1 MRARPTLPTWWRLT
15 LRLNTPAWLGGAR
28 SREVD
33 ADLPLRPA
41 AVRGA
46 LRHWLRLA
54 LGEVLGGGESDTA
67 RRLALAD
74 LRRLETELFGAVGSG
89 GAQGARVL
97 LKPPKGGRV
106 LEMDDSKVPRQ
117 GTGLRYMSYGMF
129 DKGRDAPPVVTG
141 LVTDDPRDGERP
153 IGLTVGL
160 HVRSGDTEPQR
171 SALRG
176 ALGAVLWLWGNLGG
190 IGARSRRGWG
200 GVELLPEGELPKEWE
215 GLFPAERPASRG
227 AALNALNQGLDR
239 AVQKIKTFA
248 LAFNARPAPRPLPEL
263 RTTAGIQALRAIPE
277 EHGSGRDALEHAGTM
292 FARFRGTLLRTQR
305 QQRPLDDYFTMR
317 GAIESAQI
325 NGPILRA
332 AFGLPL
338 AYRFRSLGGRVAN
351 VLPSPPRGVRAPRGR
366 YDRMPSGLLFRV
378 VRLADQGAKR
388 RFFMLLVYLEE
399 GRAPLG
405 GCGLT
410 VAVKGGPT
418 LSAPN
423 PGDKVVMDFL
433 NLAVK
438 SGGGR

>member
-1 MRARPTLPTWWRLT
+1 
-15 LRLNTPAWLGGAR
+15 
-28 SREVD
+28 
-33 ADLPLRPA
+33 
-41 AVRGA
+41 
-46 LRHWLRLA
+46 
-54 LGEVLGGGESDTA
+54 LGEVLGGGEGDTQ

-74 LRRLETELFGAVGSG
+74 MRRLETELFGAVGRD
-89 GAQGARVL
+89 GAMGARVL
-97 LKPPKGGRV
+97 LKPPVGGKV
-106 LEMDDSKVPRQ
+106 LEMEDHKVPRQ
-117 GTGLRYMSYGMF
+117 GSGLRYMSYGVF

-153 IGLTVGL
+153 IGLSVGL
-160 HVRSGDTEPQR
+160 LLRSGDTGPQR
-171 SALRG
+171 AALCG

-190 IGARSRRGWG
+190 LGARSRRGWG
-200 GVELLPEGELPKEWE
+200 GVELLPEGELPEEWE

-239 AVQKIKTFA
+239 AVQKIKAFA
-248 LAFNARPAPRPLPEL
+248 LAFDARPAPRPLPEL

-277 EHGSGRDALEHAGTM
+277 EHGSGRDAIEHAGTM
-292 FARFRGTLLRTQR
+292 FLRFRSSLERAKR
-305 QQRPLDDYFTMR
+305 QQPPLADYKVVR
-317 GAIESAQI
+317 GAAESGQVS
-325 NGPILRA
+325 GPVGRA

-338 AYRFRSLGGRVAN
+338 NFRFPSLGGRVVEVN
-351 VLPSPPRGVRAPRGR
+351 PIPPRGARAPRGPR
-366 YDRMPSGLLFRV
+366 VDRMPSSLLFRV

-438 SGGGR
+438 PGGGQ